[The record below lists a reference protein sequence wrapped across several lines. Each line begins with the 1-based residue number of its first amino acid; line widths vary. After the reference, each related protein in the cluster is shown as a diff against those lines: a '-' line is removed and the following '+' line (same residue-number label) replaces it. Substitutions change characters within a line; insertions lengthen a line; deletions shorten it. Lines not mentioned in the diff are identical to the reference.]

1 MNEVIKQ
8 MCESPAGFGGGVVL
22 IAMLSVAWGSWTIL
36 GILFDRRQTPVSSD
50 SFEPRRRQELRDA
63 NRAYRL
69 FEPLV
74 EEISNILKQARHE
87 KGLAKLDQ
95 CLTTSG
101 EKLPWKASEYLGFR
115 AVEGGLVALAS
126 FGILSLL
133 FTPAI
138 GVAAA
143 CFLLPGYVLLSEY
156 SIQEKSKVRSEVIKR
171 RLPYAVDLV
180 ALMMQAGGGFSEC
193 VSSFVEESAGHPLA
207 EELKFVLEQIE
218 LGRTQQESLE
228 AFSKRVKD
236 PDVSELVFA
245 INKGQELGTPISSI
259 LREQANQMRLK
270 RSQWGEK
277 AAAEAGV
284 KVIFPGMLI
293 VVACLI
299 VVLAPFALPIL
310 DSI

>member
-8 MCESPAGFGGGVVL
+8 MSESPAAFGGAVL
-22 IAMLSVAWGSWTIL
+22 IVMLSVVWGSWTIL
-36 GILFDRRQTPVSSD
+36 SILFESRRTAASNDIFEPGRRQ
-50 SFEPRRRQELRDA
+50 QLRDA
-63 NRAYRL
+63 SRVYRY

-74 EEISNILKQARHE
+74 EEISNLMKQARRE
-87 KGLAKLDQ
+87 DGLAKLDR
-95 CLTTSG
+95 CLATSG
-101 EKLPWKASEYLGFR
+101 EQLPWTASDYLGFR
-115 AVEGGLVALAS
+115 AVEGGLVSLAA

-133 FTPAI
+133 LSPAI
-138 GVAAA
+138 GVVVA
-143 CFLLPGYVLLSEY
+143 CLLLPGYVVLSEY
-156 SIQEKSKVRSEVIKR
+156 SIQAKSKVRTEVIKR
-171 RLPYAVDLV
+171 RLPYAVDLI

-193 VSSFVEESAGHPLA
+193 VSSFVEESHGHPLA
-207 EELKFVLEQIE
+207 EELKVVLEQIE
-218 LGRTQQESLE
+218 LGRSQQESLD

-236 PDVSELVFA
+236 SDVSELVFA

>member
-1 MNEVIKQ
+1 MNEFLKQ
-8 MCESPAGFGGGVVL
+8 MSESPAAFGGAVL
-22 IAMLSVAWGSWTIL
+22 IVMISVAWGGWTIL
-36 GILFDRRQTPVSSD
+36 SIIFESRPTTASNDPFEPNRRQ
-50 SFEPRRRQELRDA
+50 QLRDA
-63 NRAYRL
+63 NRVYRY

-74 EEISNILKQARHE
+74 EEISNIIKQARRE
-87 KGLAKLDQ
+87 SGLAQLER
-95 CLTTSG
+95 CLISSG

-115 AVEGGLVALAS
+115 TVEGGLVALAAC
-126 FGILSLL
+126 GILSLL
-133 FTPAI
+133 MTPAI
-138 GVAAA
+138 GVAAV
-143 CFLLPGYVLLSEY
+143 CLLLPSYVVLSEY
-156 SIQEKSKVRSEVIKR
+156 SIQAKSKARTEVIKR
-171 RLPYAVDLV
+171 RLPYAVDLI
-180 ALMMQAGGGFSEC
+180 ALMMQAGGGFNEC
-193 VSSFVEESAGHPLA
+193 VSSFVDESKGHPLA
-207 EELKFVLEQIE
+207 EELKVVLEQIE
-218 LGRTQQESLE
+218 LGRSQQESLD
-228 AFSKRVKD
+228 AFSNRVKD
-236 PDVSELVFA
+236 PDVTELVFA